1 MNQRRDGRLVRR
13 RIDLKETGPSLEH
26 TELESRID
34 DWQTAAQAN
43 KFPSDKIHQ
52 RRHFDLTGSRSS
64 TNRPVHSFGSN
75 PRISKIA
82 SKSSLLRRWPKR
94 VFNHISD
101 SARQFFSRAGVI
113 ERTIWEDTSAHSPSS
128 SSYRSLPRML
138 STWGSSMP
146 KRLEMSRRPLGR
158 LTGTGITSS
167 AKSSSSGISTPI
179 PAETDKRALRDI
191 IWVREADMQAL
202 SLEDPI
208 AHQDKLPVMWHR
220 RIQPR
225 HRVTSFFGRRK
236 LIDIDN
242 CRHLNAPIRK
252 QLESG
257 ATPFPGSR
265 SANPHSCAP
274 RHNARPRPRT
284 H

>member
-1 MNQRRDGRLVRR
+1 MAKTCIQPHLGFCPPVFFASRSHRANNLGRHV
-13 RIDLKETGPSLEH
+13 GPLSIVILISLS
-26 TELESRID
+26 TEN
-34 DWQTAAQAN
+34 A
-43 KFPSDKIHQ
+43 
-52 RRHFDLTGSRSS
+52 FDL
-64 TNRPVHSFGSN
+64 
-75 PRISKIA
+75 
-82 SKSSLLRRWPKR
+82 
-94 VFNHISD
+94 
-101 SARQFFSRAGVI
+101 GV
-113 ERTIWEDTSAHSPSS
+113 EHAEETRNVTSPA
-128 SSYRSLPRML
+128 
-138 STWGSSMP
+138 
-146 KRLEMSRRPLGR
+146 RPLDGNR
-158 LTGTGITSS
+158 DNILGKKLI
-167 AKSSSSGISTPI
+167 KRNIDPI